1 MRREHSIPLVLWLC
15 AALCLHFVGGG
26 AGYVRA
32 KLDEDLDFFAN
43 MGAGIPASGYGEVS
57 IDVSPE
63 DVPDESKKEK
73 AKPKAKAKAKDKPD
87 APKPKSAELAKKEP
101 EAPATSAV
109 PVPVKPIKPRQAVI
123 QSHAP
128 EEKDNPEARF
138 EAEQAHRTEE
148 ETVARIRNRDVDDK
162 DPSPGGRHSSDN
174 PNPGNSDEQKI
185 AGHDSH
191 AGQPST
197 SRAGAQAGQA
207 ARAAPTEPKPAAKAG
222 GGLGQAAPGA
232 RAGGADAPLAAEKGW
247 TLDIGPTRP
256 GGKSKV
262 AGDASGAAGT
272 GKSAWLGLGATSAP
286 GQINLNLSHQGVV
299 GSVGEA
305 ALARDRQA
313 EREERRSRIAGAW
326 QASGLERW
334 RSAIENYVPDV
345 RPGNQTSLNAAHS
358 PFASYIVKMHNRI
371 HPLFAESFISSLN
384 ALPKTDAI
392 NDESLYA
399 VIEVAISPDDGH
411 LVKAGV
417 IHHSG
422 VTAFDV
428 GALDA
433 IGRAGPFGKAPP
445 AIVSYNG
452 NVYMHW
458 TFHRNGNYCHHGAAA
473 PFLLGPPDASKPDT
487 GAHSENVQSARAG
500 TPRPPI

>member
-1 MRREHSIPLVLWLC
+1 M
-15 AALCLHFVGGG
+15 
-26 AGYVRA
+26 RA
-32 KLDEDLDFFAN
+32 KLDEDLDFFER
-43 MGAGIPASGYGEVS
+43 MGEGIPGRGYGDMS
-57 IDVSPE
+57 IDISPDDTAAE
-63 DVPDESKKEK
+63 PKRDK
-73 AKPKAKAKAKDKPD
+73 AKPKVKDRDKAETA
-87 APKPKSAELAKKEP
+87 KPKTKELAKKEP
-101 EAPATSAV
+101 EAPAKPAV
-109 PVPVKPIKPRQAVI
+109 PVPVKPVKPRQAVI
-123 QSHAP
+123 QNHPP
-128 EEKDNPEARF
+128 EEKDNPDARF
-138 EAEQAHRTEE
+138 EAEQAHRAEE
-148 ETVARIRNRDVDDK
+148 ESVARIRNRDQDDK
-162 DPSPGGRHSSDN
+162 DPTPGGRHSSALS
-174 PNPGNSDEQKI
+174 NPGNSDEQQI

-191 AGQPST
+191 AGRPST
-197 SRAGAQAGQA
+197 SRAGAQAGQT
-207 ARAAPTEPKPAAKAG
+207 ARAAPTEAKPAAVAG
-222 GGLGQAAPGA
+222 GGLGQATPGA
-232 RAGGADAPLAAEKGW
+232 KAGGAPAPVAAEQGW
-247 TLDIGPTRP
+247 TLNTGPSGP
-256 GGKSKV
+256 GGKSAT
-262 AGDASGAAGT
+262 AGDARGAAGT

-286 GQINLNLSHQGVV
+286 GQINLNLSHEGVV

-384 ALPKTDAI
+384 ALPPTDAI
-392 NDESLYA
+392 NDQSLYA
-399 VIEVAISPDDGH
+399 VIEVAISPDDGR
-411 LVKAGV
+411 LIKAGV

-433 IGRAGPFGKAPP
+433 IGRAAPFGKAPA

-473 PFLLGPPDASKPDT
+473 PFLIGPPAEGKTDT
-487 GAHSENVQSARAG
+487 GAESESMHNAYMQI
-500 TPRPPI
+500 TPFSSKRSGS